1 MPNASQEDIFVEIS
15 QLVQSAL
22 DGYKVIIFVLALLHS
37 LSLSLCSFLILSN
50 QSIKLLNNDNDMFQ
64 CIFLD

>member
-37 LSLSLCSFLILSN
+37 LSLSAHFLYCLTS
-50 QSIKLLNNDNDMFQ
+50 QSSY
-64 CIFLD
+64 